1 MTTFESSA
9 VKKRTPEKLG
19 GVILLA
25 WFLILASI
33 AGYFWLIDVPSIR
46 SSAGPVW
53 VALVVATGLAAYC
66 WPRDT
71 RKRTRIAA
79 GGVFGFAA
87 FAIWAFFVAA
97 RLPSVSAPAIGQ
109 SAPAA
114 EFVAVDGQKTTVA
127 EAVQAGPLLLV
138 FYRGHW

>member
-1 MTTFESSA
+1 MTAFESSA
-9 VKKRTPEKLG
+9 IEKRAPAKLG
-19 GVILLA
+19 GVIVLA
-25 WFLILASI
+25 WLLIIASI
-33 AGYFWLIDVPSIR
+33 AGYFWLIDVPWIR

-53 VALVVATGLAAYC
+53 VALAVATGLAAYC

-79 GGVFGFAA
+79 GAILAFAA

-97 RLPSVSAPAIGQ
+97 RLPSVSAPALGQ
-109 SAPAA
+109 SAPDA
-114 EFVAVDGQKTTVA
+114 EFVAVDGQKSTIT
-127 EAVQAGPLLLV
+127 EAVQEGPLLLV